1 MKQAIPTEMYNKDGS
16 LEMIQYHDEEGK
28 FIIQAVWDENDEQTA
43 ENRAEFRKW
52 AGRWLKQNGWGVTT

>member
-1 MKQAIPTEMYNKDGS
+1 MKKAIPTEMYDKDGN

-28 FIIQAVWDENDEQTA
+28 FIIQAVWDDMDEQTA

-52 AGRWLKQNGWGVTT
+52 ANRWLTQNDWGVTT